1 MAVSFI
7 GVGHRST
14 LPQVSGKLN
23 HIMLYRVHLAM
34 SVGVAQ
40 RAMCDKK
47 KSVEV
52 QTVKSES
59 CKYSYI
65 IKRVCIH
72 CAIVCAAGQ
81 NSYSTSHKLA

>member
-1 MAVSFI
+1 MVFKTYQLYRAVSFI

-40 RAMCDKK
+40 R
-47 KSVEV
+47 
-52 QTVKSES
+52 
-59 CKYSYI
+59 
-65 IKRVCIH
+65 
-72 CAIVCAAGQ
+72 
-81 NSYSTSHKLA
+81 